1 MNAPE
6 WPYILVGLL
15 GSVVMGGAMP
25 VYAILFGE
33 VLGVL
38 ELEPD
43 EARQQSV
50 FFCTLFLAAGVT
62 AGVAVFMQVNT
73 TELAGSSMTINTCVQ
88 VWMFCIA
95 GEHLTQ
101 RMRKLAFS
109 AMLRQE
115 MGWYVQQQ

>member
-43 EARQQSV
+43 QARQQSV

-62 AGVAVFMQVNT
+62 AGVAVFMQVDYR
-73 TELAGSSMTINTCVQ
+73 AGRQNSDINTCVQ

-115 MGWYVQQQ
+115 MGWYV